1 MSTFWTIALSI
12 MDEKGLRQVD
22 VARAVGCPKGTVFSW
37 IKRDSLPQADDAVK
51 IAELLGVTVRYLVTG
66 ERAENELSPLE
77 QRLLEVCKGLSEP
90 QMHKVIKE
98 AVDIK
103 VMVAQEKKK
112 GSQGLSG
119 SVSG

>member
-12 MDEKGLRQVD
+12 MDEKGLRQAD
-22 VARAVGCPKGTVFSW
+22 LARYCNRPKGTVFNW
-37 IKRDSLPQADDAVK
+37 INRDSLPQADDAVK